1 MPIYEYVCKDCDH
14 AFEALVRGKQTP
26 VCESCGS
33 ASLERLIS
41 MPYVKSETTKE
52 KSLRAAK
59 ARDKKLGTERTQAQL
74 AYERSHND

>member
-1 MPIYEYVCKDCDH
+1 VPIYEYVCKDCNH
-14 AFEALVRGKQTP
+14 AFEALVRRTETP
-26 VCESCGS
+26 VCEACGS
-33 ASLERLIS
+33 GGLERVMS
-41 MPYVKSETTKE
+41 MPYVKSETTKD

>member
-1 MPIYEYVCKDCDH
+1 MPIYEYVCRKCDH
-14 AFEALVRGKQTP
+14 AFEALVRRDETP
-26 VCESCGS
+26 VCEACGS
-33 ASLERLIS
+33 ANLERLLS

-59 ARDKKLGTERTQAQL
+59 KRDKKLGYERTQEQL